1 MFNLDDE
8 LIQYR
13 KRATFFPVLVIGVQ
27 SDILYPVWQQREL
40 AQMLRSAG
48 KIELDDNSHGKIITF
63 NQLILVIRTEKI
75 TIPN

>member
-1 MFNLDDE
+1 MDMFNLDDQ

-13 KRATFFPVLVIGVQ
+13 KRTIFSPVLVFGVQ

-48 KIELDDNSHGKIITF
+48 KIELDDNSHGIIITF
-63 NQLILVIRTEKI
+63 KQLI
-75 TIPN
+75 